1 MISLSVLKGKKKGGD
16 LQTKGNLLEKMLT
29 SSEKAYRSLNIR

>member
-1 MISLSVLKGKKKGGD
+1 MISILALKGKKDGD

-29 SSEKAYRSLNIR
+29 SSEKAYRSLNIK